1 MRWWVV
7 RRQLR
12 RMGLWRRGKRGLR
25 MRLGVLLLFGLAFL
39 AARAYEGAGGPL
51 PALHADETHHG
62 GEAGRTVFAGQVQ
75 GEAYAIDGD
84 TLRVNRTTKVRLL
97 GVAAPERNEDGG
109 PEATA
114 FMKRLVNGRTVTCDL
129 NGEKTYDR
137 LVGTCYVNGR
147 DIGEAVI
154 RAGLARDCPRY
165 SGGRYAHVE
174 PPQAA
179 SLPFPGYC
187 RVR

>member
-1 MRWWVV
+1 
-7 RRQLR
+7 
-12 RMGLWRRGKRGLR
+12 
-25 MRLGVLLLFGLAFL
+25 MRLGILLVFGLAFL
-39 AARAYEGAGGPL
+39 AARAYEGAVGPL
-51 PALHADETHHG
+51 PVLHANETHPS
-62 GEAGRTVFAGQVQ
+62 GEAGRTSSAGQVQ
-75 GEAYAIDGD
+75 GEAYTIDGD
-84 TLRVNRTTKVRLL
+84 TIRVNRTTKVRLL
-97 GVAAPERNEDGG
+97 GVAAPERDERGG

-114 FMKRLVNGRTVTCDL
+114 FMKRLVNGKTVRCDL

-137 LVGTCYVNGR
+137 LVGTCYVDGR

-179 SLPFPGYC
+179 SLPFPEYC
-187 RVR
+187 A

>member
-1 MRWWVV
+1 MAMQWWVV

-12 RMGLWRRGKRGLR
+12 RMGLWRPGKRGLR

-39 AARAYEGAGGPL
+39 AARAYEGAVGPL
-51 PALHADETHHG
+51 PALHA
-62 GEAGRTVFAGQVQ
+62 GESAHTVSPGQVQ

-84 TLRVNRTTKVRLL
+84 TIRVNRTTKVRLL
-97 GVAAPERNEDGG
+97 GVAAPERNEGGG